1 MNKLLTFVAKIHRK
15 NKRHS
20 ASELQLESVLKQGK
34 DQFKQLI
41 EKGLHIP
48 VGLL

>member
-1 MNKLLTFVAKIHRK
+1 MNKFFAFVAKIHKK
-15 NKRHS
+15 NKRYS

-34 DQFKQLI
+34 DQFKELI